1 MKYYGTNAKE
11 KLPTYIKITVYK
23 NFGSPKQTKKISVV
37 RVITNLNVD
46 NNVRM

>member
-1 MKYYGTNAKE
+1 MKKRMERNEERTTTME
-11 KLPTYIKITVYK
+11 
-23 NFGSPKQTKKISVV
+23 KKISVV